1 MLAFILDGALSSTW
15 DAMGLEVLITIE
27 ERDIRGVGELRL
39 VLEASST
46 EAVVRNASDC
56 VDDGPFP
63 RLFPLSEASPDC
75 VLGAGPLLSFVCE
88 SEFLSPMDF
97 VEESLVLLEFWSLAE
112 EIESPEP
119 SVLVLM
125 EKDVVLVLEG
135 TSAEDVS
142 EPNAVVVNVTST
154 VEVEILALVAVV
166 LPSLSVV
173 VFDENELIALLV
185 LALRLRL
192 TLDEIDDESLEVGID
207 ESVDVG
213 ATDVVADNDGLPL
226 EVVSE
231 VIDGIDV
238 DVDPEPVDG
247 DGVL

>member
-1 MLAFILDGALSSTW
+1 MPLDCDCESSGRPVDFAGESLVVLLELLSP
-15 DAMGLEVLITIE
+15 
-27 ERDIRGVGELRL
+27 VGEA
-39 VLEASST
+39 E
-46 EAVVRNASDC
+46 
-56 VDDGPFP
+56 
-63 RLFPLSEASPDC
+63 SP
-75 VLGAGPLLSFVCE
+75 
-88 SEFLSPMDF
+88 
-97 VEESLVLLEFWSLAE
+97 ESLVLVLTA
-112 EIESPEP
+112 IE
-119 SVLVLM
+119 
-125 EKDVVLVLEG
+125 DVVLVLEG

-142 EPNAVVVNVTST
+142 EPNAVVVNVVSV
-154 VEVEILALVAVV
+154 VEVEDLVLVAVV
-166 LPSLSVV
+166 LSSLSVV

-213 ATDVVADNDGLPL
+213 ATDVVADDDGLSL